1 MTIVEQY
8 DIMSLYLI
16 FMKCYYYL
24 HPAIESNNGFVNQ
37 RVDDYNSLDIFQM
50 TKGNIESA
58 KKLVKIELLV
68 FRH

>member
-24 HPAIESNNGFVNQ
+24 HPTIESNNGFVNQ